1 MKCRNCNKPL
11 NNKILSI
18 PAQPISS
25 VFLKKK
31 IKNLIE
37 YPLDLYEC
45 NFCKLIQFKKL
56 APLGD
61 MYGSTY
67 GYRTSLSKL
76 MVDHIKTKFEI
87 IKKNNFVKNN
97 DKILDIG
104 CNDGT
109 FLNLFAKLNL
119 KKLSLY
125 GVDPSAEKFKKYYNS
140 KIQLIIDFFSVK
152 LANNLI
158 KSKLKNKFKL
168 ITSFAMFYDI
178 EDPNGFCKSIDLL
191 LHDNGKWISEF
202 SYFPL
207 LLQNL
212 TYDQICHEHVTYYTL
227 STFKKIIEQNNLII
241 QDISFNEINGGSIE
255 VSCIKKS
262 SRIKVNHKKIKKVL
276 ESEKTINKNSYEEL
290 QKRINNVKYILN
302 LLLKN
307 INRNDIIG
315 YGASTKGNIVLN
327 HCEIS
332 NKQIK
337 YICDSNEEK
346 HGKFT
351 PGSNIEIISKE
362 KMRKIKPKYLLVLIW
377 SFRKEV
383 IKQELEYIKNGGTL
397 ILHLPVL
404 HIVNKENYKQ
414 FIKDDFK
421 AFSYN
426 TN

>member
-1 MKCRNCNKPL
+1 MKCRNCNKNL

-18 PAQPISS
+18 DPQPISS
-25 VFLKKK
+25 VFLKKIK
-31 IKNLIE
+31 KNLIK

-45 NFCKLIQFKKL
+45 NSCKLIQFKKL

-76 MVDHIKTKFEI
+76 MVDHIKSKFERIKRDNI
-87 IKKNNFVKNN
+87 IKNN

-109 FLNLFAKLNL
+109 FLNFFTKLNL

-125 GVDPSAEKFKKYYNS
+125 GVDPSAEKFKEYYSS
-140 KIQLIIDFFSVK
+140 KINLIIDYFSSKIAYDFVK
-152 LANNLI
+152 N
-158 KSKLKNKFKL
+158 KLKNKFKL

-178 EDPNGFCKSIDLL
+178 EDPNGFCKSINLL
-191 LHDNGKWISEF
+191 LHNNGRWISEF

-227 STFKKIIEQNNLII
+227 STFKKIVEQNNLII
-241 QDISFNEINGGSIE
+241 QNISFNEINGGSLE
-255 VSCIKKS
+255 VTCIKKS
-262 SRIKVNHKKIKKVL
+262 SRIKIDHEKIKNVL
-276 ESEKTINKNSYEEL
+276 DLEKKINKNSYDKL
-290 QKRINNVKYILN
+290 QKRIDNVKYILN
-302 LLLKN
+302 LFLKN
-307 INRNDIIG
+307 INKNDIIG

-337 YICDSNEEK
+337 YICDSNIEK

-362 KMRKIKPKYLLVLIW
+362 RMRKIKPKYLLVLIW

-383 IKQELEYIKNGGTL
+383 IQQELEYIKNGGTL

-404 HIVNKENYKQ
+404 HIVDKKNYKK
-414 FIKDDFK
+414 FINDDFK
-421 AFSYN
+421 AFSFN